1 MSTIFS
7 KTGKGQ
13 EEIKVRS
20 GGLTQRVRQVLILVD
35 GKRDIDALCKISL
48 ADDLEDTLQ
57 ALQEQGYIE
66 AIEMTAVPASEPTPI
81 VSTVPAETMPTP
93 IGTVFRELPP
103 LPGTKDLELARNFM
117 MNTLK
122 DFNGPYAT
130 LSLVEKIYASQS
142 HAEMRA
148 QFEHWIAAITKTQYG
163 KRRADELS
171 RALLEII

>member
-13 EEIKVRS
+13 EEIKARS

-35 GKRDIDALCKISL
+35 GKRDFDALCKISP
-48 ADDLEDTLQ
+48 ADDLADTLQ
-57 ALQEQGYIE
+57 ALLAQGYIE
-66 AIEMTAVPASEPTPI
+66 AIEMTAVPAGEPALMD
-81 VSTVPAETMPTP
+81 STVPAETMPDP
-93 IGTVFRELPP
+93 GGTVFRELPP
-103 LPGTKDLELARNFM
+103 SPATKNLELARNFM

-130 LSLVEKIYASQS
+130 LSLVEKIHASQS

-163 KRRADELS
+163 KRRADELR

>member
-13 EEIKVRS
+13 EEIKTRI
-20 GGLTQRVRQVLILVD
+20 GGLSQRVRQVLILVD
-35 GKRDIDALCKISL
+35 GKRDIDALCKISP
-48 ADDLEDTLQ
+48 ADDLADTLQ
-57 ALQEQGYIE
+57 ALQGQGYIE
-66 AIEMTAVPASEPTPI
+66 AIEMTEVPASESAPI

-93 IGTVFRELPP
+93 IDTVFRELLP

-142 HAEMRA
+142 HTEMRA
-148 QFEHWIAAITKTQYG
+148 QFEHWVEAINETRDG
-163 KRRADELS
+163 KRRADELR